1 MRLITKIV
9 SICCLG
15 LSLLTPNLAIAH
27 ASHGE
32 PLSDEQ
38 AIIKATEYTS
48 MIVEKPE
55 FMKELPLDVSWKTT
69 DIKIHKKN
77 LRYFIVSLYNASKEK
92 TLYVLLDAY
101 GDFHGANFNGT
112 FEGL

>member
-15 LSLLTPNLAIAH
+15 LMLLAPNLALSH
-27 ASHGE
+27 SSHGE

-38 AIIKATEYTS
+38 AIIKVTEYTR

-55 FMKELPLDVSWKTT
+55 LMKELALDASWKTA
-69 DIKIHKKN
+69 DIKIHEKN

-92 TLYVLLDAY
+92 TLYVFLDTY
-101 GDFHGANFNGT
+101 GEFYGANFNGT